1 MNRPHLVLGLDIPDS
16 GPSAFRRLWRVPEE
30 MHGANSP
37 SHMAWFCSFLS
48 PPPTSPPCT
57 LGVFSQIPIWLKT
70 FISQPE
76 PAPGEPAKLR
86 PQWLP
91 LSALPWSH
99 RLQRQ
104 PLPRSPHGG
113 SPTKVCSPDD
123 RRLPL
128 LPLMIFPLLPM
139 LASLEVFSVPVSVR
153 SIAISLR
160 LRAAWILD

>member
-1 MNRPHLVLGLDIPDS
+1 MN
-16 GPSAFRRLWRVPEE
+16 
-30 MHGANSP
+30 
-37 SHMAWFCSFLS
+37 
-48 PPPTSPPCT
+48 PPTSSLDLTFLTVGHQHSEGSGGCLKRCMGPTVLPTRHGSAASYPPPHPT
-57 LGVFSQIPIWLKT
+57 LWAFFLRFLFGSKSFV
-70 FISQPE
+70 SQPE

-86 PQWLP
+86 PQRLP

-99 RLQRQ
+99 MLQRQ
-104 PLPRSPHGG
+104 SLPRSPHGG